1 MVGQSYWGT
10 KARMSRG
17 DLSDAIVV
25 AKTRLQKQVCEF
37 GLPPEVAEEVFGH
50 YMLMNYNKGATAVLR
65 GTPAEG
71 LFYVIT
77 GLLKVYC
84 PRPNGTRILAKL
96 VGPGDM
102 VGYADYVDA
111 KGHRAQVFE
120 IDALTKS
127 SVALFTREHILKI
140 LSTLEQSVLLRAIER
155 LNTAWSAMAQWF
167 GTFLGMS
174 FQERL
179 ELVLNEIATKFGV
192 RDSRGILLTPELA
205 HADFADMIGSSRPM
219 VTRLM
224 AEMTK
229 QGLLLREGKR
239 LILRKPPADRSSS
252 IEEKKKLVVPS
263 RHVGSLGSLSHDDGR
278 RAKTRESASAHLAQG
293 TALSLATPPSSDTSF
308 INS

>member
-1 MVGQSYWGT
+1 
-10 KARMSRG
+10 MSRG
-17 DLSDAIVV
+17 DLSDAIIE
-25 AKTRLQKQVCEF
+25 AKTRLQKQVCEL

-50 YMLMNYNKGATAVLR
+50 YMLMNYNKGATVALR
-65 GTPAEG
+65 GSPAEG
-71 LFYVIT
+71 LFHVIT
-77 GLLKVYC
+77 GMLKVYC
-84 PRPNGTRILAKL
+84 PHPNGTRILVKL

-102 VGYADYVDA
+102 VGYADYVDTR
-111 KGHRAQVFE
+111 GHRAQVFG

-127 SVALFTREHILKI
+127 SVALLTREHILNI
-140 LSTLEQSVLLRAIER
+140 LSTLEHGVLLRAIER

-179 ELVLNEIATKFGV
+179 ELVLNELATKFGV

-229 QGLLLREGKR
+229 QGLLLREGKL
-239 LILRKPPADRSSS
+239 LILPKPPVDQLSS

-263 RHVGSLGSLSHDDGR
+263 RHVGSPGSLSQDDAR
-278 RAKTRESASAHLAQG
+278 RTKTRESASAHLTQG
-293 TALSLATPPSSDTSF
+293 TALSLAEPPTSDASF
-308 INS
+308 ADF

>member
-1 MVGQSYWGT
+1 MGIGNLSEATVEA
-10 KARMSRG
+10 KARF
-17 DLSDAIVV
+17 
-25 AKTRLQKQVCEF
+25 QKLICEL
-37 GLPPEVAEEVFGH
+37 GLPPKVAEEVIGH
-50 YMLMNYNKGATAVLR
+50 HTLVNYSKGATIVPQ
-65 GTPAEG
+65 GSPADV

-77 GLLKVYC
+77 GMLKVYC
-84 PRPNGTRILAKL
+84 PRPNGTRILVKL
-96 VGPGDM
+96 AGPGDV

-127 SVALFTREHILKI
+127 SVALFTREHISKI

-179 ELVLNEIATKFGV
+179 ELILNEIATKFGV

-229 QGLLLREGKR
+229 RGLLLREGKH
-239 LILRKPPADRSSS
+239 LILCDPQADESSQAEDMKKPAASSHD
-252 IEEKKKLVVPS
+252 I
-263 RHVGSLGSLSHDDGR
+263 GSLGGLSADGSSIT
-278 RAKTRESASAHLAQG
+278 KTREPASDYLTLGPAVASNARRIVH
-293 TALSLATPPSSDTSF
+293 
-308 INS
+308 

>member
-1 MVGQSYWGT
+1 
-10 KARMSRG
+10 MSRG
-17 DLSDAIVV
+17 DLSGAIVE
-25 AKTRLQKQVCEF
+25 AKTRLQKQVCEL
-37 GLPPEVAEEVFGH
+37 GLAPEVAEEVFGH
-50 YMLMNYNKGATAVLR
+50 HVLMNYNKGATVASC
-65 GTPAEG
+65 GSPAQG

-77 GLLKVYC
+77 GMLKVYC
-84 PRPNGTRILAKL
+84 PRPNGTRTLVKL
-96 VGPGDM
+96 VGPGDV

-111 KGHRAQVFE
+111 KGHRAQVFG

-179 ELVLNEIATKFGV
+179 ELVLSELATKFGV
-192 RDSRGILLTPELA
+192 RDSRGILLTPELV

-224 AEMTK
+224 AEMIK

-239 LILRKPPADRSSS
+239 LILPKPPVDQLSS

-263 RHVGSLGSLSHDDGR
+263 RHVGSLGSLSRDDASG
-278 RAKTRESASAHLAQG
+278 AKTRESASARLTQG
-293 TALSLATPPSSDTSF
+293 TALRLAEPPTSDASF
-308 INS
+308 TDS